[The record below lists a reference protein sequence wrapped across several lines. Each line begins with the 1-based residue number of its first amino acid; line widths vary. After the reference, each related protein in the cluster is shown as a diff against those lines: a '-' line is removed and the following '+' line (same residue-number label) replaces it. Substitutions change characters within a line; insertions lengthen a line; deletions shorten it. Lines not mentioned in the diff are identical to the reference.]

1 MLGLHV
7 SIIVGK
13 KGRSQWNDVPFP
25 FLCRIWS
32 EFCFRASS
40 VEGDRARRSRDSGV
54 PQAWELM
61 ADRFS
66 TTLGYLMP
74 ARSIHYAQIQHCLP
88 SGWSRCCQ
96 PLYARAFGLRVQ
108 PWGCPAINQ
117 CSRQTP
123 SSYHF
128 SVGGEWK
135 NCGERKKSTAWNL
148 GTLAVLWEA
157 KQREG
162 KAGSDV

>member
-1 MLGLHV
+1 MFL
-7 SIIVGK
+7 I
-13 KGRSQWNDVPFP
+13 
-25 FLCRIWS
+25 LCRIWS

-40 VEGDRARRSRDSGV
+40 VEGDRALRSRDSGV

-61 ADRFS
+61 ADRFN

-74 ARSIHYAQIQHCLP
+74 ARSIHYAQIQHFLP
-88 SGWSRCCQ
+88 SGRSRCFSHSMHVLLGWESN
-96 PLYARAFGLRVQ
+96 PGDV
-108 PWGCPAINQ
+108 PAINQ

-148 GTLAVLWEA
+148 GTSAVLWEV